1 MGRLKVLT
9 LVGTRPELIK
19 LSRVLV
25 ELDRTTE
32 HVFVHSGQNYAP
44 ALYAQLLDDLGLR
57 PPDHLLAAAGEQ
69 AIDTIAQAL
78 IRFDAVLAR
87 EQPEAVLFYGDTN
100 TGLALIAA
108 KRRQIPIFHM
118 EAGNRCYDARVP
130 EETNR
135 RLLDHLCDINL
146 PLSEHARR
154 CLLAEGLPP
163 DRIIKTGSPL
173 TEVLAHYRPRIE
185 ASTILSRLS
194 LTAGAYFLV
203 SAHREEN
210 VDPPQQLADLL
221 DTLEALARV
230 HDHPV
235 IVSTHPRTR
244 RRLDALAAERT
255 RALDPRIAFLEP
267 FGFFDY
273 VALQR
278 HAACV
283 LSDSGSLTEESS
295 LLDVPAVALRQT
307 HERHEG
313 MDEGTVVIAGLRAA
327 RVLQAVDLVRAQ
339 AQAPPIGEARSGAG
353 RAFRL
358 VDDYDR
364 GPVSR
369 QIVRVILS
377 YVDYV
382 NRTVW
387 RKEV

>member
-25 ELDRTTE
+25 ELDRTTD

-44 ALYAQLLDDLGLR
+44 ELYARLLDDLGLR
-57 PPDHLLAAAGEQ
+57 APDHLLAAAGEH
-69 AIDTIAQAL
+69 AIDTIAQTL
-78 IRFDAVLAR
+78 TRFDAVLAR
-87 EQPEAVLFYGDTN
+87 ERPDAVLFYGDTN

-130 EETNR
+130 EEINR

-173 TEVLAHYRPRIE
+173 TEVIRHYWPRIE
-185 ASTILSRLS
+185 ASSILSQLG

-210 VDPPQQLADLL
+210 VDPPARLADLL
-221 DTLEALARV
+221 DTLQAIARTY
-230 HDHPV
+230 DRPV

-244 RRLDALAAERT
+244 RRLDALAATRT
-255 RALDPRIAFLEP
+255 QTLDARITFLDP

-278 HAACV
+278 HATCV
-283 LSDSGSLTEESS
+283 LSDSGSLTEEST
-295 LLDVPAVALRQT
+295 LLDLPAVALRQT

-313 MDEGTVVIAGLRAA
+313 MDEGTVVMAGLRAE
-327 RVLQAVDLVRAQ
+327 RVLQAVELVRAQ
-339 AQAPPIGEARSGAG
+339 VRAPGSAAG

-364 GPVSR
+364 GDVSR
-369 QIVRVILS
+369 QVVRVILS

-387 RKEV
+387 RKDV